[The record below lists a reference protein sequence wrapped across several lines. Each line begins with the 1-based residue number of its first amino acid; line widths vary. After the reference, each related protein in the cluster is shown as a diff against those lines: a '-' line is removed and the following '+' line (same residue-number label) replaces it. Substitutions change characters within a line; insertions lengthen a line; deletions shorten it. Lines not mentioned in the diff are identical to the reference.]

1 MFKYFY
7 RIYDKYN
14 KKIVALAIFT
24 EDRKGYKP
32 SSFDYDFHGTKLS
45 YHYNN
50 YKILEQQES
59 ELLDSDNPF
68 AMVILA
74 RLYSLEVRVKIV

>member
-24 EDRKGYKP
+24 EDRKVINQAALIMI
-32 SSFDYDFHGTKLS
+32 F
-45 YHYNN
+45 
-50 YKILEQQES
+50 
-59 ELLDSDNPF
+59 
-68 AMVILA
+68 MVQ
-74 RLYSLEVRVKIV
+74 S